1 LSAVVPET
9 RAERRAARSRRSRP
23 LQIVTVISVLALVG
37 AAAFFFF
44 REDGGN
50 GDSRPKR
57 VQEVSFGDLELTV
70 GGVFPINAGPPAA
83 LPPEVQNAVMATLG
97 TYVEGGLIEPVR
109 DGETSADIASVFDA
123 GAATRLEGPD
133 RSVLFD
139 EGLPE
144 VTKSF
149 APTAQPV
156 IITALSDGASAFV
169 IATATLVYQATLET
183 DEGTITVNRTA
194 DLTMVP
200 EPDAWRI
207 TSFDVIVARDGPG
220 IEATTTTAAT

>member
-1 LSAVVPET
+1 VV
-9 RAERRAARSRRSRP
+9 
-23 LQIVTVISVLALVG
+23 VVLVLVA

-44 REDGGN
+44 FREDESSGGN
-50 GDSRPKR
+50 GGPER
-57 VQEVSFGDLELTV
+57 VQEVSIGDLELTV
-70 GGVFPINAGPPAA
+70 GGVFPINAGPPVA

-109 DGETSADIASVFDA
+109 TGETAADISSVFDA
-123 GAATRLEGPD
+123 GAVTRLEGPD
-133 RSVLFD
+133 RAVLFD

-149 APTAQPV
+149 VPTAQPV

-207 TSFDVIVARDGPG
+207 TSFDVIVSRDGPG
-220 IEATTTTAAT
+220 IQPTTTTAAT

>member
-1 LSAVVPET
+1 MPET

-23 LQIVTVISVLALVG
+23 LQIVTVVAVLALVG
-37 AAAFFFF
+37 AAAFFFL
-44 REDGGN
+44 REDDGG
-50 GDSRPKR
+50 GERAPKR
-57 VQEVSFGDLELTV
+57 VQEVSIGDLELTV
-70 GGVFPINAGPPAA
+70 GGVFPINAGPPAM

-97 TYVEGGLIEPVR
+97 AYVEGGLIEPVR
-109 DGETSADIASVFDA
+109 DGETSADIASIFDA
-123 GAATRLEGPD
+123 GADARLEGPD

-149 APTAQPV
+149 VPTAQPV

-207 TSFDVIVARDGPG
+207 TSYDVIVGRDGPG
-220 IEATTTTAAT
+220 IQATTTTAAAP

>member
-1 LSAVVPET
+1 ML
-9 RAERRAARSRRSRP
+9 
-23 LQIVTVISVLALVG
+23 
-37 AAAFFFF
+37 
-44 REDGGN
+44 
-50 GDSRPKR
+50 
-57 VQEVSFGDLELTV
+57 
-70 GGVFPINAGPPAA
+70 PINAGPQAT
-83 LPPEVQNAVMATLG
+83 LPPEIQNAVMATLG
-97 TYVEGGLIEPVR
+97 AYVEGGLIKPVR
-109 DGETSADIASVFDA
+109 DGETSADLASIFDA

-133 RSVLFD
+133 RTVLFD

-149 APTAQPV
+149 EPTAQPV

-207 TSFDVIVARDGPG
+207 TSYDVLVARDGPG
-220 IEATTTTAAT
+220 IQATTTTAAT